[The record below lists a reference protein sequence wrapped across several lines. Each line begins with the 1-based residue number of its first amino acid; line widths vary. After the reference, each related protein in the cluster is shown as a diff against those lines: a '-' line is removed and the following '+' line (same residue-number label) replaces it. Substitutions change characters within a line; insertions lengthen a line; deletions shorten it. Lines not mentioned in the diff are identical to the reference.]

1 MTFDPIAIYSKV
13 EAKRALDT
21 FLEKHAL
28 SLVASEDSQ
37 RLIDTLNAVSDIRI
51 GGKNHR
57 PSMQCVDDLSIQI
70 YPWQAGKY
78 EVDPVTHDVVC
89 HELISVHLT
98 AGFTVVRRDGKLYAE
113 TLSGSRLG
121 FDRRTAPTRRW
132 MVLRETLPSF
142 RPPSGRAA
150 GMRIMGRGPDRS
162 HSR

>member
-1 MTFDPIAIYSKV
+1 MTFDPIAIYSKL
-13 EAKRALDT
+13 EAERALDT
-21 FLEKHAL
+21 FLKERAL
-28 SLVASEDSQ
+28 NLVASEDSH
-37 RLIDTLNAVSDIRI
+37 RLTDMLNAVSDMRI

-57 PSMQCVDDLSIQI
+57 PSLQCVDDLSIQI

-78 EVDPVTHDVVC
+78 GVDPDTHDVVC

-98 AGFTVVRRDGKLYAE
+98 AGFTVVRRDGKFYAE

-121 FDRRTAPTRRW
+121 FARLTAPTRRW
-132 MVLRETLPSF
+132 MVLRETLASF

-162 HSR
+162 RSR